1 MTNRHFLLYQQRI
14 QESSP
19 FQNIDNSESSSCG
32 FQDIASC
39 LQQLYNALLFHLPS
53 NNLNDEEKELIFK
66 YGLIHFTTE
75 ENATKIMEN
84 GFEGKISKCPLWKA
98 KWAK

>member
-53 NNLNDEEKELIFK
+53 NKLNDEEKELICK
-66 YGLIHFTTE
+66 NGLIHFTTE

-84 GFEGKISKCPLWKA
+84 GFEGKISKCPLLKA